1 MQCPYCD
8 AKLDDV
14 AILTNV
20 CSSCH
25 EVLGDISQTMR
36 TLRLDHPAPLSELEV
51 KAAGSNAKT
60 VITQPAGDETE
71 TVFVEDNDT
80 PPDSETSARL
90 LTSRSFVSKKGEA
103 TDYKIINKI
112 GEGGMG
118 IVQQA
123 CQNSL
128 NRIVAVK
135 IMGGYKGAD
144 AESHFMQEATVTGS
158 LEHPNIVPI
167 YDMGRNEDGKPFYT
181 MKRIK
186 GTPWAKTLMEND
198 LMDNI
203 DILLRICDAVAYA
216 HSHGII
222 HRDIKPENVMI
233 GEFGEI
239 LLMDWGLAAGMWND
253 AAAPRV
259 RYEDAIA
266 GTPAYMAPEMAKGE
280 EDNIGFHSDIYL
292 LGAVLYEIITFEQPH
307 TGNSVRECLDNA
319 AANRIVPP
327 FQGSGNKEPT
337 MLQIA
342 RKAMATSPADRFA
355 TVRELQTAIR
365 TSFSSIKLSTRANR
379 ARIQAHRNHSYLDF
393 FRALG
398 GYGEALEIWP
408 DNEEAKSA
416 LATLWHEFAEEAI
429 KNGDLHL
436 AEFLLQQ
443 DNDEDNNI
451 LRQRINEL
459 RTPR

>member
-20 CSSCH
+20 CSACH

-36 TLRLDHPAPLSELEV
+36 TLRLDHPAPLSELEI
-51 KAAGSNAKT
+51 KASGSDAKT
-60 VITQPAGDETE
+60 VISLPTNDDGA
-71 TVFVEDNDT
+71 TVFVDDFATEPMPQPT
-80 PPDSETSARL
+80 ARV
-90 LTSRSFVSKKGEA
+90 LTSRTFVSQSGEA
-103 TDYKIINKI
+103 TDYEIINKI

-123 CQNSL
+123 RQNSL
-128 NRIVAVK
+128 NRIVAIK
-135 IMGGYKGAD
+135 IMGGYKGVD

-167 YDMGRNEDGKPFYT
+167 YDMGRNEDGQPFYT
-181 MKRIK
+181 MKRIN
-186 GTPWAKTLMEND
+186 GTPWAKTLLEKG

-203 DILLRICDAVAYA
+203 EILLRICDAVAYA
-216 HSHGII
+216 HSRGII

-233 GEFGEI
+233 GEFGET
-239 LLMDWGLAAGMWND
+239 LLMDWGLAAGMWD
-253 AAAPRV
+253 GAAAPRV

-307 TGNSVRECLDNA
+307 NGGSVRECLDNA

-327 FQGSGNKEPT
+327 FLGEGKLPAKPWPRPRRTVSPPCTNCRRPSAPAFLASNCQLGPTTPANEPITTIHILTFSGPSAAT
-337 MLQIA
+337 A
-342 RKAMATSPADRFA
+342 RRWKPGTATRTPSAPWNSCHTNSRK
-355 TVRELQTAIR
+355 RPSKTAIC
-365 TSFSSIKLSTRANR
+365 TWPSFCSNATTPTTASSCGASMNC
-379 ARIQAHRNHSYLDF
+379 ARL
-393 FRALG
+393 
-398 GYGEALEIWP
+398 
-408 DNEEAKSA
+408 NE
-416 LATLWHEFAEEAI
+416 
-429 KNGDLHL
+429 
-436 AEFLLQQ
+436 Q
-443 DNDEDNNI
+443 
-451 LRQRINEL
+451 
-459 RTPR
+459 

>member
-20 CSSCH
+20 CSACH

-36 TLRLDHPAPLSELEV
+36 TLRLDHPAPLSELEI
-51 KAAGSNAKT
+51 KASGSDAKT
-60 VITQPAGDETE
+60 VISLPTNDDGA
-71 TVFVEDNDT
+71 TVFVDDFATEPMPQPT
-80 PPDSETSARL
+80 ARV
-90 LTSRSFVSKKGEA
+90 LTSRTFVSQSGEA
-103 TDYKIINKI
+103 TDYEIINKI

-123 CQNSL
+123 RQNSL
-128 NRIVAVK
+128 NRIVAIK
-135 IMGGYKGAD
+135 IMGGYKGVD

-167 YDMGRNEDGKPFYT
+167 YDMGRNEDGQPFYT
-181 MKRIK
+181 MKRIN
-186 GTPWAKTLMEND
+186 GTPWAKTLLEKG

-203 DILLRICDAVAYA
+203 EILLRICDAVAYA
-216 HSHGII
+216 HSRGII

-233 GEFGEI
+233 GEFGET
-239 LLMDWGLAAGMWND
+239 LLMDWGLAAGMWD
-253 AAAPRV
+253 GAAAPRV

-307 TGNSVRECLDNA
+307 NGGSVRECLDNA

-327 FQGSGNKEPT
+327 FLGEGDKEPA

-355 TVRELQTAIR
+355 SVHELQEAIR
-365 TSFSSIKLSTRANR
+365 TSFSSIKLSTRANHARKR
-379 ARIQAHRNHSYLDF
+379 AHNDHSYLDF

-398 GYGEALEIWP
+398 GYSEALETWNG
-408 DNEEAKSA
+408 NEDAKRS
-416 LATLWHEFAEEAI
+416 LELLSHEFAEEAI

-436 AEFLLQQ
+436 AELLLKR
-443 DNDEDNNI
+443 DNPNDSVL
-451 LRQRINEL
+451 LRRIDEL
-459 RTPR
+459 RSPK